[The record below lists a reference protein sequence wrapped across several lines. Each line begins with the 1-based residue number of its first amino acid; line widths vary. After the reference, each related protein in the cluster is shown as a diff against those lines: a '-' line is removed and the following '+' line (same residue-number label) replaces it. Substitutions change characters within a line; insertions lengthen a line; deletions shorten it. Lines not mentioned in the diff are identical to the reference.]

1 MSLPFNFQLLV
12 STFNTAG
19 AANVTFQR
27 WSGNAEYV
35 AGIALDDGYAPLILS
50 PQWAFVP
57 NAPKDLL
64 ASLPDGDRQRSSCLV
79 WSVAVDALGTVYDT
93 LQTIDQSTHSRP
105 DRIIDADRGLT
116 YVVTIGWTYGRQSKI
131 AGAIGLL
138 LDE

>member
-1 MSLPFNFQLLV
+1 MSLPFNFRLLV

-19 AANVTFQR
+19 AANISFERWAGNVTMH
-27 WSGNAEYV
+27 
-35 AGIALDDGYAPLILS
+35 AGIAIDDGYAPLVLS
-50 PQWAFVP
+50 PEWAFVP

-79 WSVAVDALGTVYDT
+79 WSMATSPLGVVYDT
-93 LQTIDQSTHSRP
+93 LQTIDQSTHRRP
-105 DRIIDADRGLT
+105 DRIVDNDRGLT
-116 YVVTIGWTYGRQSKI
+116 YVVTIAWTYGRQSEI

>member
-1 MSLPFNFQLLV
+1 MLV
-12 STFNTAG
+12 STFDTSA

-27 WSGNAEYV
+27 WAGNSQFIG
-35 AGIALDDGYAPLILS
+35 GIALDDGYTALVLS

-79 WSVAVDALGTVYDT
+79 WSVAVDALGTAYDT
-93 LQTIDQSTHSRP
+93 LQTIDQSTHGRP

-116 YVVTIGWTYGRQSKI
+116 YVVTIAWTYGRQSKI